1 MYKENGQEI
10 FVIDG
15 HMHFWDASPENHR
28 NNYGEAWIK
37 CFYDYHSALSPA
49 EYVWP
54 FEKYCNYGEE
64 VLIQDLFLDGYVDI
78 GILNSTN
85 LFEFY
90 KAGFNTL
97 QQNNEIKQKYP
108 ERFILCGTFD
118 PREEEAGLD
127 KLRQSVEEYPVQ
139 GIKLYTAEWR
149 EGSKGWKLNDPWAY
163 KYLELTEELGIKNIH
178 VHKGPTIYPL
188 SRDAFDVND
197 VDYAATDFPNLN
209 FIVEHVGLPRL
220 DDFCWIATQEP
231 NVYAGTSVANAFVHS
246 RPKYFADIIA
256 NLLFWLGEDRIL
268 FGSDYAIWSPRW
280 IIEKFMAF
288 ELPDDIKEEYKVDLT
303 PAIKS
308 KILGENIARLYG
320 LDLSERKRTLSQDEI
335 GDRLANEE

>member
-1 MYKENGQEI
+1 MLTTWITPPPI
-10 FVIDG
+10 F
-15 HMHFWDASPENHR
+15 
-28 NNYGEAWIK
+28 
-37 CFYDYHSALSPA
+37 
-49 EYVWP
+49 
-54 FEKYCNYGEE
+54 
-64 VLIQDLFLDGYVDI
+64 
-78 GILNSTN
+78 
-85 LFEFY
+85 
-90 KAGFNTL
+90 
-97 QQNNEIKQKYP
+97 QNP
-108 ERFILCGTFD
+108 
-118 PREEEAGLD
+118 
-127 KLRQSVEEYPVQ
+127 
-139 GIKLYTAEWR
+139 
-149 EGSKGWKLNDPWAY
+149 
-163 KYLELTEELGIKNIH
+163 
-178 VHKGPTIYPL
+178 
-188 SRDAFDVND
+188 
-197 VDYAATDFPNLN
+197 N

-220 DDFCWIATQEP
+220 DDFCWIATQEH

>member
-1 MYKENGQEI
+1 M
-10 FVIDG
+10 
-15 HMHFWDASPENHR
+15 
-28 NNYGEAWIK
+28 
-37 CFYDYHSALSPA
+37 
-49 EYVWP
+49 
-54 FEKYCNYGEE
+54 
-64 VLIQDLFLDGYVDI
+64 
-78 GILNSTN
+78 
-85 LFEFY
+85 
-90 KAGFNTL
+90 
-97 QQNNEIKQKYP
+97 
-108 ERFILCGTFD
+108 
-118 PREEEAGLD
+118 
-127 KLRQSVEEYPVQ
+127 
-139 GIKLYTAEWR
+139 
-149 EGSKGWKLNDPWAY
+149 
-163 KYLELTEELGIKNIH
+163 
-178 VHKGPTIYPL
+178 
-188 SRDAFDVND
+188 ND